1 LSPAEKLHFRG
12 THLRNCACLVEAE
25 VRSIKQNT
33 SPCVKPRSD
42 WQEVCIVPK
51 MPEVLVELFDSIP
64 FRTDR
69 RIDTTVRNDAA
80 FPTSACPSR
89 AQRSTLRLAMTSFR
103 LKSWANPIS
112 QSWMIISHFIASTY
126 EIRYKGSCTDIW
138 RLAQSSNFSFVAFPW
153 QENACQAKQLFSFF
167 QDSLYQMLFVHF
179 R

>member
-1 LSPAEKLHFRG
+1 MGQHEK
-12 THLRNCACLVEAE
+12 RNCACLVEAE

-42 WQEVCIVPK
+42 WQEVCMVPK
-51 MPEVLVELFDSIP
+51 MPEVLVGLFDSIP

-103 LKSWANPIS
+103 LK
-112 QSWMIISHFIASTY
+112 
-126 EIRYKGSCTDIW
+126 GSCTDIW
-138 RLAQSSNFSFVAFPW
+138 RLAQTSNFSLAFPW
-153 QENACQAKQLFSFF
+153 QENACQAKQ
-167 QDSLYQMLFVHF
+167 
-179 R
+179 